1 VAIIAENIFYSYNMG
16 TPAEHAALEGV
27 SFSVERGERV
37 SIVGHT
43 GSGKSTLAQHLNLLL
58 FPQSGNL
65 SIDGVTL
72 ESGSPEARKLRR
84 KVGLVFQYP
93 ESQFFAETARDEIK
107 FAPANWGM
115 SGDALDACVD
125 EAASAAGIE
134 LSLLDSNPFNMSGG
148 QRRRLAIA
156 SVIAVKPDYL
166 VLDEPT
172 AGLDAEGVRGLERIL
187 SDIRER
193 GLAVVQVTHDLESAL
208 AHSDKILVLE
218 HGKGVASGTPEEIA
232 GFLADN
238 PVKGLLM
245 PPTAR
250 FAMGLR
256 KRGINVPITS
266 GVSDLVSALE
276 RAGESAG

>member
-1 VAIIAENIFYSYNMG
+1 VAIAAEDVFYSYNAG

-58 FPQSGNL
+58 FPRSGSV
-65 SIDGVTL
+65 SIDGV
-72 ESGSPEARKLRR
+72 SSKPGSPDARELRR

-93 ESQFFAETARDEIK
+93 ETQFFAETARDEIR
-107 FAPANWGM
+107 FAPSNWGM
-115 SGDALDACVD
+115 RGDDLDACVD
-125 EAASAAGIE
+125 EAADAAGIE
-134 LSLLDSNPFNMSGG
+134 PSLLDSNPFSMSGG
-148 QRRRLAIA
+148 QRRRVAIA
-156 SVIAVKPDYL
+156 SVIAMKPDYL

-172 AGLDAEGVRGLERIL
+172 AGLDAAGVRGLERIL
-187 SDIRER
+187 SDIRAR

-208 AHSDKILVLE
+208 AHSDRILVLE
-218 HGKGVASGTPEEIA
+218 RGRAVASGTPEEIA
-232 GFLADN
+232 VFLADN
-238 PVKGLLM
+238 PVQGLLM

-256 KRGINVPITS
+256 SRGIDVSVTS
-266 GVSDLVSALE
+266 GVPELVSALE
-276 RAGESAG
+276 KAERPDE